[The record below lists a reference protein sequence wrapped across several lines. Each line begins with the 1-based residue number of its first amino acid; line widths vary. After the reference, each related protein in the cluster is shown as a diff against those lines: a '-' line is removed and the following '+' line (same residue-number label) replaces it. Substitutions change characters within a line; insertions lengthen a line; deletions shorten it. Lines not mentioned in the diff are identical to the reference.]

1 MKISTLKNMG
11 LYDLLFLIR
20 QLQSFNEAFYAYVD
34 ENDTSIPDPHLRAL
48 VDNVSDLI
56 GVEETLLNQTK
67 AVADKFIESIE
78 NYDPEEC
85 TNDKNKQPRA

>member
-48 VDNVSDLI
+48 VDDVSGLI
-56 GVEETLLNQTK
+56 GVEEIKPKL
-67 AVADKFIESIE
+67 
-78 NYDPEEC
+78 
-85 TNDKNKQPRA
+85 